1 VGLLSVAI
9 SSNDNI
15 RCERVVLLRFRFRF
29 SFIRGVNFRGGVLE
43 KNFQNLSSL
52 LPRGSRE
59 ELFKKVARAD
69 VLIVINTRTRTN
81 ERRKKQRSLI
91 PTSLTTTREETATT
105 TRG

>member
-43 KNFQNLSSL
+43 KNFQNLSL
-52 LPRGSRE
+52 LFFPGEAEKSF
-59 ELFKKVARAD
+59 LKKLRA
-69 VLIVINTRTRTN
+69 
-81 ERRKKQRSLI
+81 
-91 PTSLTTTREETATT
+91 LTF
-105 TRG
+105 